1 MYKKGDFPGSGPL
14 VWTLRTFSGKGRGH
28 NFGSET
34 VKINGT
40 ACFSLTWDKDICSR
54 VVRARVCVC
63 VCVVDVVVVIALLP
77 ILDGVTS
84 NYRVHSVS
92 TVYELDIQ
100 RTVHRD
106 IFL

>member
-1 MYKKGDFPGSGPL
+1 MEKAEVTILALRRLRSMVLLVSVSPGIRIYVHVL
-14 VWTLRTFSGKGRGH
+14 C
-28 NFGSET
+28 
-34 VKINGT
+34 
-40 ACFSLTWDKDICSR
+40 A
-54 VVRARVCVC
+54 RARVCVC